1 MMPTLP
7 CPFPLDKIL
16 VCTDD
21 SPASQ
26 GAVRAAF
33 DLARAC
39 GSRIFLLYALEFLP
53 YYEYSQPDAL
63 GVTPTVSQDFFEL
76 RERAAREHLEQRK
89 QEAAQ
94 EGLDLEIRFQ
104 TGSPVYGE
112 ILAAADE
119 IQPQL
124 IIMGRRGKSGLERL
138 LVGSVTARVIGHTS
152 YKVLV
157 VPRDAIL
164 SFNKMLVAG
173 DGSPPGINAGQI
185 ALSIAQRTGAQL
197 TAVTAGYG
205 ELDPKQAKVIVREL
219 AAEAKRR
226 DIPLIPLTPGGRP
239 EDAIIQVATAKQTSL
254 IIIGSHGRTG
264 LKRLFMGSVA
274 ERVIGQATCPVLVVK
289 GAR

>member
-1 MMPTLP
+1 MAPTLP
-7 CPFPLDKIL
+7 CPFALDKIL

-33 DLARAC
+33 DLAQAC
-39 GSRIFLLYALEFLP
+39 GSRIFLLCALEFLP

-63 GVTPTVSQDFFEL
+63 GMTPTVGQDFSGL
-76 RERAAREHLEQRK
+76 REQAAREHLEQRK
-89 QEAAQ
+89 KEADQA
-94 EGLDLEIRFQ
+94 GLDLEIRLQ
-104 TGSPVYGE
+104 TGSPVYSE
-112 ILAAADE
+112 ILAGADD

-138 LVGSVTARVIGHTS
+138 LVGSVTARVIGSTPR
-152 YKVLV
+152 KVLV
-157 VPRDAIL
+157 VPRNAVL
-164 SFNKMLVAG
+164 SLSKILVAT
-173 DGSPPGINAGQI
+173 DGSPAGRVAGQLALNI
-185 ALSIAQRTGAQL
+185 AKRTGGQL

-205 ELDPKQAKVIVREL
+205 ELDPKQAKTIVREL
-219 AAEAKRR
+219 AAEAKEL

-239 EDAIIQVATAKQTSL
+239 EDAVIQVATAKETKL
-254 IIIGSHGRTG
+254 IIMGSRGQTG

-289 GAR
+289 GAE

>member
-1 MMPTLP
+1 MMSTLP

-63 GVTPTVSQDFFEL
+63 GMTPTVSQDFFEL
-76 RERAAREHLEQRK
+76 RERAVREHLEQKK

-94 EGLDLEIRFQ
+94 EGLEIEVRFQ

-112 ILAAADE
+112 ILGAAAD

-124 IIMGRRGKSGLERL
+124 IIMGRKGKSGLERL
-138 LVGSVTARVIGHTS
+138 LVGSVTARVIGSTPH
-152 YKVLV
+152 KVLV
-157 VPRDAIL
+157 VPRNAEL
-164 SFNKMLVAG
+164 SLKRILVAS
-173 DGSPPGINAGQI
+173 DGSPAGQNAGQI
-185 ALSIAQRTGAQL
+185 ALNIAKKTGAQL

-219 AAEAKRR
+219 AAEAKRQ
-226 DIPLIPLTPGGRP
+226 DISLIPLTPGGRP
-239 EDAIIQVATAKQTSL
+239 EDAIIQVATAKQTNL
-254 IIIGSHGRTG
+254 IIMGSRGQTG

-274 ERVIGQATCPVLVVK
+274 ERVIGQATCPVLIVK
-289 GAR
+289 

>member
-26 GAVRAAF
+26 GAVSASF

-39 GSRIFLLYALEFLP
+39 RGRIFLLYTLEIFP

-63 GVTPTVSQDFFEL
+63 GMIPAVGQEFFEL
-76 RERAAREHLEQRK
+76 RERAAREHLESKQR
-89 QEAAQ
+89 EAAQ
-94 EGLDLEIRFQ
+94 QGLELEVRIK
-104 TGSPVYGE
+104 TGTPVYTE
-112 ILAAADE
+112 ILAAADD

-138 LVGSVTARVIGHTS
+138 LVGSVTARVIGHTTHQ
-152 YKVLV
+152 VLI
-157 VPRDAIL
+157 VPRNAVL
-164 SFNKMLVAG
+164 SFNKLLVAT
-173 DGSPPGINAGQI
+173 DGSPASQTACEIALCMAKNTGGQI
-185 ALSIAQRTGAQL
+185 

-205 ELDPKQAKVIVREL
+205 ELDPKQAKTIVRDL
-219 AAEAKRR
+219 AAEAKRQ
-226 DIPLIPLTPGGRP
+226 DIPLITLTPGGRP
-239 EDAIIQVATAKQTSL
+239 EEAIIQVATAKQTDL
-254 IIIGSHGRTG
+254 IIMGSYGRTG

-274 ERVIGQATCPVLVVK
+274 ERVIGQAACPVLVVK
-289 GAR
+289 GAV

>member
-1 MMPTLP
+1 MMPALP

-63 GVTPTVSQDFFEL
+63 GMTPTVSQDFFEL
-76 RERAAREHLEQRK
+76 RERAVREHLEQKK

-94 EGLDLEIRFQ
+94 EGLELEIRFQ

-138 LVGSVTARVIGHTS
+138 LVGSVTARVIGHAS
-152 YKVLV
+152 HKILV
-157 VPRDAIL
+157 VPRDAVL
-164 SFNKMLVAG
+164 SFNKLLIAG
-173 DGSPPGINAGQI
+173 DGSPAGQSAGQI
-185 ALSIAQRTGAQL
+185 ALSIAERTGGQL

-205 ELDPKQAKVIVREL
+205 ELDPKQAKALVREL

-239 EDAIIQVATAKQTSL
+239 EDAIIQVATAKQANL
-254 IIIGSHGRTG
+254 IIMGSHGRTG

-274 ERVIGQATCPVLVVK
+274 ERVIGQAACPVLIVK
-289 GAR
+289 GEE

>member
-1 MMPTLP
+1 MGPTFP

-33 DLARAC
+33 DLGRAC
-39 GSRIFLLYALEFLP
+39 SSRIFLLNALEFLP

-63 GVTPTVSQDFFEL
+63 GVTPTVGQDFFEL
-76 RERAAREHLEQRK
+76 RERASREQLEQKK

-94 EGLDLEIRFQ
+94 EGLDIEIRLQ
-104 TGSPVYGE
+104 TGSPVYSE
-112 ILAAADE
+112 ILAAVDDIHPE
-119 IQPQL
+119 L

-138 LVGSVTARVIGHTS
+138 LVGSVTARVIGSAH

-157 VPRDAIL
+157 VPRNAVL
-164 SFNKMLVAG
+164 SLNRILVAS
-173 DGSPPGINAGQI
+173 DGSPAGLKAGKI
-185 ALSIAQRTGAQL
+185 ALDIAKRTGCQL

-205 ELDPKQAKVIVREL
+205 ELDPKQAKTIVREL
-219 AAEAKRR
+219 AAKAKQL

-239 EDAIIQVATAKQTSL
+239 EDAIIQVATAKETNL
-254 IIIGSHGRTG
+254 IIMGSRGLTG

-274 ERVIGQATCPVLVVK
+274 ERVIGQAACPVLVVK
-289 GAR
+289 GAG